1 MIKKNQESVP
11 QNNDN
16 HMSQNE
22 VAEELGM
29 TRRQVDSIEKMAIR
43 KIKKYLKDN
52 KMKREDLI

>member
-1 MIKKNQESVP
+1 MTKKNQEPAP
-11 QNNDN
+11 QNNN
-16 HMSQNE
+16 NNMSQHE

>member
-1 MIKKNQESVP
+1 
-11 QNNDN
+11 
-16 HMSQNE
+16 MSQNE

-29 TRRQVDSIEKMAIR
+29 TRRQVDSIERMAIR

>member
-11 QNNDN
+11 QNNNN

-29 TRRQVDSIEKMAIR
+29 TRRQVDSIERMAIR